1 MILLIL
7 NLLALLV
14 ACGGVVNALRR
25 RAKAYIAALWFS
37 YLGYFA
43 IHGIIAYAGQQWLNP
58 GHPLWTLAYL
68 IGTATALWFFGGIP
82 MDLLFVGY
90 FIKPGDMPTEG
101 SRWYRA
107 GYGSA
112 ILLNTVAKGVAMAF
126 RRLTL
131 FALLTGMFFQFI
143 PTYNSF
149 TALFGFAVALLVY
162 LITGPTTNWERWRT
176 VGIWGMAIHVG
187 IMLLVTTVPPVR
199 TFVQSVSKPVAD
211 YYGDMASG
219 ETEKLTANA
228 YFTAKYVTA
237 AKVCSGYR
245 LTAGRVTCTGYGAPV
260 EVEQGTA
267 FVPVERSSPKRML
280 MDGLYWLPVY
290 VQRTSEPSKDGFD
303 QGTVYLVPMEH
314 LDRTTS
320 LPAHKVYDRTSL
332 FETVRYE
339 YLPQST
345 FGWVG
350 GTLLVLLI
358 LGLIGAFAGEAER
371 PRPTPAA
378 APAAAHEPATGH
390 GAGGAHH

>member
-1 MILLIL
+1 MVLLIL

-25 RAKAYIAALWFS
+25 RAKAYVAALWFS

-43 IHGIIAYAGQQWLNP
+43 VHGLIAWGGQQWLNP
-58 GHPLWTLAYL
+58 WHPLWTLFYL
-68 IGTATALWFFGGIP
+68 IGMATALWFFGGIP
-82 MDLLFVGY
+82 LDLLFVGY
-90 FIKPGDMPTEG
+90 FAKPGSMPAEG

-112 ILLNTVAKGVAMAF
+112 ILLSTVARGVATAF
-126 RRLTL
+126 HRLTL

-149 TALFGFAVALLVY
+149 TALFGFGVALLVY
-162 LITGPTTNWERWRT
+162 LITGPTINWERWRN

-199 TFVQSVSKPVAD
+199 TFVQNVSKPVTE

-219 ETEKLTANA
+219 EVEKVTANS
-228 YFTAKYVTA
+228 YFTAKYVTS
-237 AKVCSGYR
+237 AKVCTGYR
-245 LTAGRVTCTGYGAPV
+245 LVAGRVTCTGYGAPV

-267 FVPVERSSPKRML
+267 FIPAERTAPKRVL

-290 VQRTSEPSKDGFD
+290 VQRTAEPSKDGFD
-303 QGTVYLVPMEH
+303 QHTVYLVPFEH
-314 LDRTTS
+314 LGRTTA
-320 LPAHKVYDRTSL
+320 LPAQKVYDRTSL
-332 FETVRYE
+332 IQTVRYE

-350 GTLLVLLI
+350 GTLLVLLV
-358 LGLIGAFAGEAER
+358 LGLIGAFAGEPER
-371 PRPTPAA
+371 ARPTPAA
-378 APAAAHEPATGH
+378 APAAAHEPAAGH
-390 GAGGAHH
+390 NAGAHH